1 MKKIINVFLLY
12 IILFFFTG
20 CIAVMEFKKEI
31 PDKISARMSEK
42 NPESAEP
49 FLSSFYQRKSLEYEK
64 NNKLQMALYYMQIA
78 GSLNPDDKKIA
89 KRIAV
94 LKSTIDYKSRQH
106 FKKGVVYF
114 KKNKLKYA
122 RKQFLI
128 TLRYNPDHKGA
139 LDYLKNRLTPKEYI
153 IYKAK
158 KGDTLKSISRK
169 FYNDYKKDI
178 LIAYFNNLKTNKKPA
193 PGTTLKLPMLK
204 SDFAHLAILIRNEL
218 IKARNLLDEKQCEK
232 VLSIA
237 GEVLE
242 YDHMNK
248 KATDLKNAAYYQMG
262 MQLSR
267 EEKYHEAINTFKKV
281 DPKYKDVKKAIR
293 EVINKDLMKANN
305 LLREKRYEEVLA
317 LAEKALDYD
326 KSNKAAKELINTT
339 YCQKGRGLIIR
350 KNYVEALKVLN
361 KADPGHDCIEKA
373 ISDAKGVMK
382 KEAEA
387 HYLQGV
393 KYFLNQELN
402 SAIKEWEKTL
412 VLNHDHK
419 KAKENIINA
428 RRLLEKYK
436 KVEQG
441 VLLK

>member
-20 CIAVMEFKKEI
+20 CFAVMEFKEET
-31 PDKISARMSEK
+31 PEKISAGTSEK
-42 NPESAEP
+42 NPESAET
-49 FLSSFYQRKSLEYEK
+49 FLSSSYQQKSLEYEK
-64 NNKLQMALYYMQIA
+64 KNELQMALYYMQIA

-94 LKSTIDYKSRQH
+94 LESTIANNARQH

-122 RKQFLI
+122 RMQFLV

-139 LDYLKNRLTPKEYI
+139 LDYLQNRLAPQEYI
-153 IYKAK
+153 IYKTK
-158 KGDTLKSISRK
+158 KGDTIKSISRK
-169 FYNDYKKDI
+169 FYNDDKKDF
-178 LIAYFNNLKTNKKPA
+178 LIVYFNNLETNKKPV
-193 PGTTLKLPMLK
+193 PGTTLKLPLIK
-204 SDFAHLAILIRNEL
+204 SYFTHLAVLIRNDL
-218 IKARNLLDEKQCEK
+218 IKARNLLEEERYEK
-232 VLSIA
+232 VLKIA
-237 GEVLE
+237 QGVLK
-242 YDHMNK
+242 YDHMNNE
-248 KATDLKNAAYYQMG
+248 AEELKNAAYYHMG

-267 EEKYHEAINTFKKV
+267 EEKYYEAINTFKKV

-293 EVINKDLMKANN
+293 EVINKDLVKANN
-305 LLREKRYEEVLA
+305 LLREKRYEEVLS

-326 KSNKAAKELINTT
+326 KSNKVAKDLINNT
-339 YCQKGRGLIIR
+339 YCQKGRGLIAR
-350 KNYVEALKVLN
+350 RHYMEALKVLN
-361 KADPGHDCIEKA
+361 KADPLHDCIEKA
-373 ISDAKGVMK
+373 ISDVKEVMR

-393 KYFLNQELN
+393 KYFLNQELTI
-402 SAIKEWEKTL
+402 AIIEWEKTL
-412 VLNHDHK
+412 ALNPDHK

-436 KVEQG
+436 KVE
-441 VLLK
+441 